1 MAIRTIKITVY
12 RHFWQF
18 QLFANINQLPTL
30 SLFNFTGIQG
40 RESETG
46 VFRGCG
52 IIPDYLG
59 DYCEW
64 YIAELA
70 IFNIPVVSCGGCD
83 SNRCN
88 NHTFDLETGQII
100 GVASWSGENRIS
112 SSSLSII
119 LSVLTIGLIK
129 F

>member
-1 MAIRTIKITVY
+1 MKTLCKIIVGL
-12 RHFWQF
+12 RFSLKF
-18 QLFANINQLPTL
+18 QKQRLI
-30 SLFNFTGIQG
+30 SFNFAGIQG

-70 IFNIPVVSCGGCD
+70 IYNIPVVSCGGCD

-100 GVASWSGENRIS
+100 GVAASLSGENRIS
-112 SSSLSII
+112 SSSLSFI
-119 LSVLTIGLIK
+119 LSVLSIGLIK
-129 F
+129 YNVF